1 MADEVE
7 QQQLESTH
15 PYLPAYIA
23 SNTIETAR
31 DTTHPRLDRKLAH
44 HGRTTTEAVPGRSS
58 SPLIDQLTHQYATY
72 TEKLNNISVDVGKRK
87 GLSWEKERQKTPF
100 TVELARLELHDLTL
114 PYQELSR
121 ALTPL
126 TATLPMTLHNLSAI
140 FEVFF
145 AFFAKLKDGED
156 HINSG
161 LDSALSLLQALYE
174 TVLGEA
180 LSFAPES
187 VKHIARIGALRALEP
202 KLVERAYST
211 LSLVLR
217 VLAPNLLKLGSE
229 ATLRAT
235 WAEVTPYLRPHDN
248 KAYVRKCIA
257 DAWAGVL
264 RKARGDALQRLMRI
278 LLEEETEGME
288 AVWANSMKGTS
299 QHLHS
304 RALPIFTTLLDELV
318 LSPTEE
324 HTATLRLV
332 STALVHHCSSSATA
346 PLVEAVLSRVAS
358 GAAASSSKATI
369 DYATSTAMLDVL
381 CAFIMTRKGKRF
393 PAAQLKPTMVKLQ
406 GLIPQVKASVDK
418 PSAEELASKWR
429 RAVVSAVVG
438 SLNAGHLAEWL
449 SPGVALI
456 EALWSALPTP
466 EAFAFVNMCIAFKWA
481 GIEQFL
487 LAHIART
494 ALTGLS
500 TDPLPTLVLLNN
512 LASAGFLSGGLS
524 NVQGGR
530 WRQALVTNLAKL
542 LKGIRDG
549 DLELADRRVLGQI
562 LRLIPYLAGESQH
575 FIDHLMAILDRLN
588 VAASDSE
595 AEANWEAAG
604 VWNDAHAVG
613 RVLSSVYDLVLRG
626 PTAVK
631 DKFKNYWTTNH
642 LPNVLVARYHWN
654 RDILEQTAAFVEHW
668 PEVLEDDNVEHLRL
682 NVLSADS
689 SLRLSSLKI
698 LATDAQS
705 KSKDVATIWQACLGV
720 ENAEMSLKNVR
731 DRTTQIARLSRH
743 LVSLGADLEDTVAAT
758 VNSAIS
764 YLVSQLKVNFRPLWS
779 ETVTALTAQVP
790 AHGNTIW
797 TIVWEE
803 LQKTITTTKAVVPD
817 LGVECPQWTTQRVEA
832 DEEEEAGDE
841 DAEFRCTALSKGR
854 ANVFKAWQQNDDVA
868 PLDVAEISIQISH
881 DRLDVLSYESQLLAT
896 LTASPSL
903 AEKHTRSIV
912 PVVLAIAGAS
922 ADEATV
928 ELAHLSTRQLQSRTI
943 NFLELL
949 VKFVNPKAA
958 YRSAELH
965 TLYLDLLSKG
975 DSKVQGVA
983 LRCLLTYKSPNL
995 VPYKDRLSK
1004 LLDEVQFRDELTHFD
1019 LASDSEIIEPKHRPE
1034 LLMVVIR
1041 LLYGI
1046 MMSRRARSATAQGQG
1061 ARKQAVL
1068 TALSGVSSDELKT
1081 LIDLMLEPFGGF
1093 ENVAAED
1100 LESTSISAPGRQ
1112 QLGFLTFQQDVL
1124 RYLAPQ
1130 TVAHWPRLIGATVVL
1145 VHQAQREI
1153 EQEQETVEEEEADDE
1168 DVEAEDKGAA
1178 PLRTIRSTGLKRLV
1192 QFLRSRAV
1200 EFDFKPFLPVFFKT
1214 AISPRLAKLEVE
1226 NTQAPSGTLDLIAG
1240 LAASPETSFSLVKYD
1255 DRTLPK
1261 TFACMTAVK
1270 VKPAV
1275 IGRVFDVVESLLIDD
1290 EDEVIQNVLIPN
1302 IRPLIDNIIGLVQ
1315 SLKAAA
1321 NEEIMRRLLGILSRL
1336 SAVVSDG
1343 QQAQQLAALLG
1354 PMLRQPG
1361 KQVNEKAKVNIL
1373 ITLQRLYAISPD
1385 FKEPS
1390 STFFSQSYELIS
1402 NLLQTL
1408 NLPTSR
1414 RALIAALETFGEADS
1429 SLAPAI
1435 EIVANLNAYRVK
1447 RMDEPDFD
1455 RRLEAFGKLN
1465 DMAEDE
1471 LPQTARE
1478 WLPILRSA
1486 LHFIQDAEE
1495 LSIRTNA
1502 SSVLQRFVTLVG
1514 SAEAGPLVEQLQ
1526 FVVLPALRRCLL
1538 SKQELVRNEV
1548 LLVFS
1553 KAIKECSGVPV
1564 LAELQPLLGDEDET
1578 NIFVNLGHIQVHR
1591 RARAIRRLRDVVVE
1605 GNIREATI
1613 ANVFLPILEHIITGS
1628 TEVTDHHLVN
1638 EAITAIGVLA
1648 GRLGWS
1654 KYNALVMRYLRLGTP
1669 KSAQQKFY
1677 IRCVSSL
1684 IDNFAFDLRSDA
1696 KVGVDESEAVEE
1708 ANPEDE
1714 AAAVA
1719 ADPAVEAP
1727 VAASARIT
1735 EVVLTRLLPALSH
1748 FIAKKHDETADE
1760 AVRIPVALGI
1770 VKLAA
1775 ALPEESSANEI
1786 LRVVTTVSQILRSK
1800 DQDTRDIA
1808 RDTIGK
1814 IAVYLGPEWLGK
1826 VLAELRTALQRGP
1839 QKHVLAVTTHSILYL
1854 ATTEAADRFSNL
1866 DQAVGDAVTVSAEVI
1881 WGESGQDVATEGF
1894 KTKMREVRG
1903 ALSRGNDTF
1912 QLVSRLVS
1920 PSKIG
1925 AVLAPVREIMHVS
1938 QAVKTMLQV
1947 DEVLRRIAL
1956 GLNANAL
1963 INPTDILN
1971 LSFSLINGNSQ
1982 YLRAKKKEAKSAKP
1996 ADRFQVQMK
2005 RKEKEDEDMYPQNAH
2020 KFVSFGLE
2028 LFITAFRRGKFD
2040 FEDVDIL
2047 SRLGPLVNAIGNTLY
2062 SPNSSILVLGL
2073 KATAAIAKCPI
2084 PQVDEA
2090 LPAFVT
2096 NIFKVV
2102 KNAGGTAESEVAQT
2116 ALKTLAVLI
2125 RDCKASQVSD
2135 SQLRYLIEV
2144 VSPDL
2149 EDHDRQSCIF
2159 TVLRAVVS
2167 RRFVVPEIYDVMDR
2181 VSSIMVTSQSTHVQE
2196 LCRGLLMQF
2205 LLDYPQGQGRL
2216 KSQMT
2221 FLARNLDY
2229 VFESGRVSVMEVLS
2243 AVFGKFSG
2251 ELVVEYADMFF
2262 VALVAVLAND
2272 DSEKCRNM
2280 AGVLLQQ
2287 LFGSLEEDHQQRLL
2301 QVLKAWVD
2309 ARNDNPELA
2318 AASLAVYGLLCESD
2332 EVEASVFAEL
2342 PAAVL
2347 PVIRSSARALARAEA
2362 SDDEVTLE
2370 HSLPQQA
2377 LSVIAKA
2384 LKANGELAKSIPW
2397 ADIVAHLLF
2406 PHEWVRFGAARA
2418 LAVLFAGD
2426 DAFTILGADLLLDI
2440 ARKSCI
2446 LFGGSKS
2453 ADGEDVVID
2462 AKLAD
2467 QLVKLLWNIAKHW
2480 ATSEENGWTVAG
2492 EEVEGQAE
2500 EEDDEAEEQSAS
2512 RPLAWLMSRLSFL
2525 ARRLIISRP
2534 ASNDTL
2540 PGQPLAWTGPVMSIL
2555 RCYAGIY
2562 EALTKRQARGFLIHI
2577 LSPIYRILD
2586 DEGDLAGLDGAGGV
2600 EELRQLATEVRDFV
2614 QTKVGATNFS
2624 KTWEKIRR
2632 HVGDKRQVRR
2642 EARSRM
2648 AVADPKAW
2656 AARQERRG
2664 EKKKES
2670 KKRKVHAHMDHKNAR
2685 QRRG

>member
-1 MADEVE
+1 
-7 QQQLESTH
+7 
-15 PYLPAYIA
+15 
-23 SNTIETAR
+23 
-31 DTTHPRLDRKLAH
+31 
-44 HGRTTTEAVPGRSS
+44 
-58 SPLIDQLTHQYATY
+58 
-72 TEKLNNISVDVGKRK
+72 
-87 GLSWEKERQKTPF
+87 
-100 TVELARLELHDLTL
+100 
-114 PYQELSR
+114 
-121 ALTPL
+121 
-126 TATLPMTLHNLSAI
+126 MTLHNLSAI
-140 FEVFF
+140 FDIFF

-161 LDSALSLLQALYE
+161 LDAALSLLQALYE

-180 LSFAPES
+180 VPFAPETA
-187 VKHIARIGALRALEP
+187 KHITRIGALRALEP

-217 VLAPNLLKLGSE
+217 VLAPNLLKLGGE

-235 WAEVTPYLRPHDN
+235 WAAVTPYLRPHEN

-264 RKARGDALQRLMRI
+264 RKARGDALQRLMRV
-278 LLEEETEGME
+278 LLEEDTEGME

-304 RALPIFTTLLDELV
+304 RALPIFTALLDELI

-324 HTATLRLV
+324 HTATLRHV
-332 STALVHHCSSSATA
+332 STALVHHCSSSATE
-346 PLVEAVLSRVAS
+346 PLVEAVLSRLAS
-358 GAAASSSKATI
+358 GAAASSSKSTI
-369 DYATSTAMLDVL
+369 DYATSTAMLDIL
-381 CAFIMTRKGKRF
+381 CAFLMTRKGKRF
-393 PAAQLKPTMVKLQ
+393 PAAQLKPTMIKLQ
-406 GLIPQVKASVDK
+406 GLIPQVKASVAK
-418 PSAEELASKWR
+418 SSSEELAAKWR
-429 RAVVSAVVG
+429 RAVVSAIVG

-466 EAFAFVNMCIAFKWA
+466 EAFAFVNMSIAFKWA

-487 LAHIART
+487 LAHISRT

-542 LKGIRDG
+542 LKGVCDG
-549 DLELADRRVLGQI
+549 DLELADRRILGQI
-562 LRLIPYLAGESQH
+562 LRLIPSLAGESQH

-588 VAASDSE
+588 VAASDSD
-595 AEANWEAAG
+595 AEGNWEEAG
-604 VWNDAHAVG
+604 VWNDAHVVG
-613 RVLSSVYDLVLRG
+613 RILSSVYDLVLRG

-631 DKFKNYWTTNH
+631 DKFKTYWTSNH
-642 LPNVLVARYHWN
+642 LPNALVARYHWN
-654 RDILEQTAAFVEHW
+654 REILEQTAAFVEHW
-668 PEVLEDDNVEHLRL
+668 PEVEGLEDANVERLRL

-689 SLRLSSLKI
+689 SLRLSSLK
-698 LATDAQS
+698 LLVTDARD
-705 KSKDVATIWQACLGV
+705 KSKDVTAIWQACLAV
-720 ENAEMSLKNVR
+720 ESAEMSLKNVR

-743 LVSLGADLEDTVAAT
+743 LSSLTGDLEESVAAT
-758 VNSAIS
+758 VNSSIS
-764 YLVSQLKVNFRPLWS
+764 YLVAQLKVNFRPLWS

-797 TIVWEE
+797 TIIWEE
-803 LQKTITTTKAVVPD
+803 LQKTITAAKAVVPD
-817 LGVECPQWTTQRVEA
+817 LGAEYPEWTAQRVEVE
-832 DEEEEAGDE
+832 EEEEAGDE
-841 DAEFRCTALSKGR
+841 DVEFRCTALSKGR
-854 ANVFKAWQQNDDVA
+854 ANVSKAWQQNDDVA
-868 PLDVAEISIQISH
+868 PLDVAEISVSRRSPIYLLHPLTPQIQISH

-896 LTASPSL
+896 LTANPSL
-903 AEKHTRSIV
+903 AEKHTRSII
-912 PVVLAIAGAS
+912 PVVLAMAGAS

-928 ELAHLSTRQLQSRTI
+928 ELAHLSTRQLQGRTT

-965 TLYLDLLSKG
+965 ALYLNLLSKG
-975 DSKVQGVA
+975 EPKVQGVA

-1004 LLDEVQFRDELTHFD
+1004 LLDETQFRDELTHFD
-1019 LASDSEIIEPKHRPE
+1019 LATDSEVVEPKHRPE
-1034 LLMVVIR
+1034 LLSVVIR

-1061 ARKQAVL
+1061 VRKQAVL

-1081 LIDLMLEPFGGF
+1081 LIDLMLEPFSGF
-1093 ENVAAED
+1093 ENVSPAD
-1100 LESTSISAPGRQ
+1100 LEFASIVAPGRQ
-1112 QLGFLTFQQDVL
+1112 QLGFLTFQHDVL

-1153 EQEQETVEEEEADDE
+1153 DQEQETIEDEADADE
-1168 DVEAEDKGAA
+1168 EDIEPEDKGAA

-1240 LAASPETSFSLVKYD
+1240 LAASTETAFSLVEYD

-1302 IRPLIDNIIGLVQ
+1302 IRSLIDNIIGLVQ

-1373 ITLQRLYAISPD
+1373 VTLQRLYTISPD

-1390 STFFSQSYELIS
+1390 SAFFSQSYELIS

-1414 RALIAALETFGEADS
+1414 RALIAVLETFGEADS
-1429 SLAPAI
+1429 SLAPTI

-1465 DMAEDE
+1465 DLAEEE
-1471 LPQTARE
+1471 LPRTARE

-1514 SAEAGPLVEQLQ
+1514 GAESGPLVDQLQ
-1526 FVVLPALRRCLL
+1526 FVLLPALRRCLL

-1553 KAIKECSGVPV
+1553 KAIKECTGVPV
-1564 LAELQPLLGDEDET
+1564 LAELQLLLGDEDET

-1605 GNIREATI
+1605 TGIREATI
-1613 ANVFLPILEHIITGS
+1613 ANVFLPILEHIIAGS

-1638 EAITAIGVLA
+1638 ESITTIGVLA

-1654 KYNALVMRYLRLGTP
+1654 KYNALVMRYLRMGTP

-1696 KVGVDESEAVEE
+1696 KVGADESEAVNEVT
-1708 ANPEDE
+1708 PEDE
-1714 AAAVA
+1714 AAPA
-1719 ADPAVEAP
+1719 ADAPEAP

-1735 EVVLTRLLPALSH
+1735 EVVLARLLPALSH

-1760 AVRIPVALGI
+1760 AVRIPVAVGI
-1770 VKLAA
+1770 VKLAS

-1839 QKHVLAVTTHSILYL
+1839 QKHVLAVTTHSILHL

-1866 DQAVGDAVTVSAEVI
+1866 DQAVGDAVSVSAEVI

-1925 AVLAPVREIMHVS
+1925 AVLAPVREVMHVS

-1971 LSFSLINGNSQ
+1971 LSYSLINGNSQ
-1982 YLRAKKKEAKSAKP
+1982 FLRAKKKEAKSAKP

-2005 RKEKEDEDMYPQNAH
+2005 RKEKEDEDMYPQNAY

-2040 FEDVDIL
+2040 FADVDIL

-2062 SPNSSILVLGL
+2062 STNSAILVLGL

-2096 NIFKVV
+2096 NIFRMI

-2135 SQLRYLIEV
+2135 TQLRYLIEV
-2144 VSPDL
+2144 VNPDL

-2181 VSSIMVTSQSTHVQE
+2181 VSSIMVTSQSTHVQD

-2243 AVFGKFSG
+2243 AVFGKFSS
-2251 ELVVEYADMFF
+2251 ELIVEYADMFF

-2287 LFGSLEEDHQQRLL
+2287 LFGSLEEDHQKRLL

-2309 ARNDNPELA
+2309 ARNDNPALA

-2342 PAAVL
+2342 PTVVL

-2377 LSVIAKA
+2377 LNVIAKA

-2397 ADIVAHLLF
+2397 TDIVAHLLF

-2418 LAVLFAGD
+2418 LAVLFAGKE
-2426 DAFTILGADLLLDI
+2426 AFTILDADLLLDI

-2467 QLVKLLWNIAKHW
+2467 QLVKLLWNVAKHW
-2480 ATSEENGWTVAG
+2480 AKSEENGWTVDG
-2492 EEVEGQAE
+2492 EEVEGQ
-2500 EEDDEAEEQSAS
+2500 EEDETEETEEKSAS

-2562 EALTKRQARGFLIHI
+2562 EALNKRQARGFLIHI

-2586 DEGDLAGLDGAGGV
+2586 DEGDLAGLDGAGGI

-2614 QTKVGATNFS
+2614 QNKVGATNFS

-2632 HVGDKRQVRR
+2632 HVGEKRQVRR

>member
-1 MADEVE
+1 MAEPP
-7 QQQLESTH
+7 QK
-15 PYLPAYIA
+15 
-23 SNTIETAR
+23 R
-31 DTTHPRLDRKLAH
+31 FR
-44 HGRTTTEAVPGRSS
+44 
-58 SPLIDQLTHQYATY
+58 YATY

-87 GLSWEKERQKTPF
+87 GLSWEKEEFGEDEQTKTPF

-121 ALTPL
+121 ALSPL

-140 FEVFF
+140 FDIFF

-180 LSFAPES
+180 VAFAPETA
-187 VKHIARIGALRALEP
+187 KHITRIGALRALEP

-217 VLAPNLLKLGSE
+217 VLAPNLLKLGGE

-235 WAEVTPYLRPHDN
+235 WEVVTPYLRPQEN

-264 RKARGDALQRLMRI
+264 RKARGEALQRLMRV
-278 LLEEETEGME
+278 LLEEDTEGME
-288 AVWANSMKGTS
+288 AVWTNSMKGTS

-304 RALPIFTTLLDELV
+304 RAIPIFTTLLDELV

-324 HTATLRLV
+324 HTATLRHV

-346 PLVEAVLSRVAS
+346 PLVEAVLSRVAG
-358 GAAASSSKATI
+358 GAAASSSKSTI
-369 DYATSTAMLDVL
+369 DYATSTAMLEVL
-381 CAFIMTRKGKRF
+381 CAFLMTRKGKRF

-429 RAVVSAVVG
+429 RAVVSAIVG

-456 EALWSALPTP
+456 EALWAALPTP

-487 LAHIART
+487 LAHVART

-500 TDPLPTLVLLNN
+500 SDPLPTLVLLNN

-542 LKGIRDG
+542 LKDIRDS
-549 DLELADRRVLGQI
+549 DLELADRRILGQI
-562 LRLIPYLAGESQH
+562 LRLIPSLAGESQH

-588 VAASDSE
+588 VAASDE
-595 AEANWEAAG
+595 DAEGNWEETG

-613 RVLSSVYDLVLRG
+613 RILSSVYDLVLRG
-626 PTAVK
+626 PTTVK
-631 DKFKNYWTTNH
+631 DKFKTYWTTNH
-642 LPNVLVARYHWN
+642 LPNVLVGRYHWN
-654 RDILEQTAAFVEHW
+654 REILEQTAAFVEHW
-668 PEVLEDDNVEHLRL
+668 PEVEALDDANVDRLRL

-698 LATDAQS
+698 LVTDAHD
-705 KSKDVATIWQACLGV
+705 KSKDVAAIWQACLAV
-720 ENAEMSLKNVR
+720 ESAQMSLKNVR
-731 DRTTQIARLSRH
+731 DRTTQIARLTRH
-743 LVSLGADLEDTVAAT
+743 LSSLSTDVDDAVATT
-758 VNSAIS
+758 VNSALS

-797 TIVWEE
+797 TILWEE
-803 LQKTITTTKAVVPD
+803 LQKTITATKAVLPD
-817 LGVECPQWTTQRVEA
+817 LGVEYPEWTTQRAEID
-832 DEEEEAGDE
+832 DEEEDGDE
-841 DAEFRCTALSKGR
+841 DHEFRCGALAKNR
-854 ANVFKAWQQNDDVA
+854 ANISKAWQQNDDVA
-868 PLDVAEISIQISH
+868 PLDVAEISIQISR
-881 DRLDVLSYESQLLAT
+881 DRLDVLSYETQLLAT
-896 LTASPSL
+896 LTANPSL

-928 ELAHLSTRQLQSRTI
+928 ELAHLTTRQLQARTTS
-943 NFLELL
+943 FLELL

-965 TLYLDLLSKG
+965 ALYLNLLSKG
-975 DSKVQGVA
+975 EPKVQGVA

-1004 LLDEVQFRDELTHFD
+1004 LLDETQFRDELTHFD
-1019 LASDSEIIEPKHRPE
+1019 LATDSEVVEPKHRPE
-1034 LLMVVIR
+1034 LLSVVIR

-1093 ENVAAED
+1093 ENVSAAD
-1100 LESTSISAPGRQ
+1100 LESASISAPGRQ
-1112 QLGFLTFQQDVL
+1112 QLGFLAFQQEVL

-1153 EQEQETVEEEEADDE
+1153 EQEQETVEEEAEADE
-1168 DVEAEDKGAA
+1168 EEVEAEDKGAA

-1200 EFDFKPFLPVFFKT
+1200 EFDFKAFLPVFFKT

-1275 IGRVFDVVESLLIDD
+1275 IGRVFDVVESLLADD
-1290 EDEVIQNVLIPN
+1290 EDEDKVIQNVLIPN

-1315 SLKAAA
+1315 SLKASA

-1373 ITLQRLYAISPD
+1373 VTLQRLYAISPD

-1390 STFFSQSYELIS
+1390 SAFFSQSYELIS

-1455 RRLEAFGKLN
+1455 RRFEAFGKLN
-1465 DMAEDE
+1465 DLAEDE
-1471 LPQTARE
+1471 LPQTSRE

-1486 LHFIQDAEE
+1486 LHFVQDAEE

-1514 SAEAGPLVEQLQ
+1514 DAESGPLVEQLQ

-1553 KAIKECSGVPV
+1553 KAIKECSGVPA

-1605 GNIREATI
+1605 GGIREATI
-1613 ANVFLPILEHIITGS
+1613 ANVFLPILEHIIAGS

-1638 EAITAIGVLA
+1638 ESIIAIGVLA
-1648 GRLGWS
+1648 GRLSWS

-1684 IDNFAFDLRSDA
+1684 IDNFAFDLRSDV
-1696 KVGVDESEAVEE
+1696 KVGSDESSETLDDA
-1708 ANPEDE
+1708 APEDE
-1714 AAAVA
+1714 AAPA
-1719 ADPAVEAP
+1719 ADEAP

-1735 EVVLTRLLPALSH
+1735 EVVLARLLPALSH
-1748 FIAKKHDETADE
+1748 FIARKHDETADE

-1770 VKLAA
+1770 VKLAS
-1775 ALPEESSANEI
+1775 ALPEEASANEI

-1814 IAVYLGPEWLGK
+1814 IAVFLGPEWLGK

-1839 QKHVLAVTTHSILYL
+1839 QKHVLAVTTHSILVL

-1866 DQAVGDAVTVSAEVI
+1866 DQAVGDAVSVSAEVI

-1963 INPTDILN
+1963 INPTDILS

-2047 SRLGPLVNAIGNTLY
+2047 ARLGPLVNAIGNTLY

-2096 NIFKVV
+2096 NIFKVI

-2144 VSPDL
+2144 VNPDL

-2251 ELVVEYADMFF
+2251 ELVAEYADMFF

-2287 LFGSLEEDHQQRLL
+2287 LFGSLEEEHQKRLL

-2309 ARNDNPELA
+2309 ARNDNAALA

-2332 EVEASVFAEL
+2332 EVEASVIAEL
-2342 PAAVL
+2342 PAVVL

-2362 SDDEVTLE
+2362 SDDEITLE
-2370 HSLPQQA
+2370 HALPQQA

-2418 LAVLFAGD
+2418 LAVLFAGEE
-2426 DAFTILGADLLLDI
+2426 AFTVLDADLLLDI

-2492 EEVEGQAE
+2492 EEVEGQQ
-2500 EEDDEAEEQSAS
+2500 EEDEDEETEEQSAS

-2534 ASNDTL
+2534 AANDTL

-2562 EALTKRQARGFLIHI
+2562 EALNKRQARGFLIHI

-2586 DEGDLAGLDGAGGV
+2586 DEGDLAGLDGAGGIDD
-2600 EELRQLATEVRDFV
+2600 LRTLATEVRDFV
-2614 QTKVGATNFS
+2614 QAKVGATNFS